1 MEKATDN
8 VQNKRF
14 WAAIW
19 PRAAEQIESENE
31 KLDCYRWVRGA
42 IPALVETLP
51 DSLTHD
57 GNHKKGI

>member
-14 WAAIW
+14 WEGIW
-19 PRAAEQIESENE
+19 LRAAEQIESENE
-31 KLDCYRWVRGA
+31 KLDCYRWVREA
-42 IPALVETLP
+42 IRVLVETLP

-57 GNHKKGI
+57 ENHKKGI